1 MNINLITEEE
11 VHLILTSLP
20 QLKKLNG
27 KEIKITEERD
37 INGIV
42 DLDNEDIK
50 NISFRNI
57 NFHGV
62 ERCIL
67 SYRKTRK
74 D

>member
-42 DLDNEDIK
+42 DYRVY
-50 NISFRNI
+50 NIMLGNM
-57 NFHGV
+57 V
-62 ERCIL
+62 L
-67 SYRKTRK
+67 LT
-74 D
+74 